1 MESPEEDRSL
11 DTSLQG
17 ELAKG
22 QQRAKERNDN
32 LHTPNRSNHIPISV
46 IELKIAE
53 REILKHVQSQYFKV
67 ELLCLNDSDDP
78 IKTKTPPLR
87 KGSAIYKLDPV
98 SSRSRPYTSRRS
110 PAMSTCRQRSQQSS
124 YPAENPSRRQVNR

>member
-67 ELLCLNDSDDP
+67 EGKVVPFTSSTQSVLDHGL
-78 IKTKTPPLR
+78 IRVGGRLR
-87 KGSAIYKLDPV
+87 
-98 SSRSRPYTSRRS
+98 
-110 PAMSTCRQRSQQSS
+110 
-124 YPAENPSRRQVNR
+124 